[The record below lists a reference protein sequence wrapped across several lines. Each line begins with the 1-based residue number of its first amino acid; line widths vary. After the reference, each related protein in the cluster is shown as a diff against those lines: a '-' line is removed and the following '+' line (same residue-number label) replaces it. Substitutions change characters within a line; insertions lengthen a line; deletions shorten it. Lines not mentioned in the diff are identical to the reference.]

1 MSIMGARSVSLTE
14 ENDMNSK
21 SQEMVSSIK
30 IGVSDDKMDG
40 GDKLPLKVTSYETD
54 GETDTDTDVAVQR
67 ESLCGP
73 GCGRSS
79 KRAMSCSNDSNYERD
94 RFKARVHTF
103 NRRDGKDESGSDS
116 EGDSVA
122 CEVCERIG
130 TKTAKLNFIDVKEV
144 NRGSEQLPLCTM
156 SEFYGKLAL
165 HADIVAPSCSVP
177 VKLMQLGQLSTVFD
191 WYFNQPLPPTKTM
204 FPWLHGISDNNYAQK
219 RFFVSQSSGVL
230 GDTCAQPEDARF
242 LMSVL
247 SDSLVSSKSPLL
259 RNTVVPKEIL
269 QPIDVCRDDVID
281 IVKGRIHQAFPQSLD
296 VEKDIFTHTII
307 QDAFK
312 INHLPIFLDLDPDR
326 GVSLRNFHI
335 QVAKITACSDF
346 IVYCFEEGHLN
357 GSCKCCLLA
366 RLLWLAQR
374 IFAQLSDLDSSRY
387 NVFLIKFQNEE
398 ELMEYKSSNL
408 KGKENLFS
416 AVPTSSSLPPILGRN
431 VNDISLN
438 IHAGS
443 LHTWDHDFQLKEKIE
458 TTKMSSATRLHRN
471 LWVGNF
477 WDSQLTS
484 LQNKSEEGKD
494 FNHVDRDARHLYCDP
509 KNSIIG
515 HGYAVEGGMFSYLPS
530 MKANWK
536 LLVSC
541 HNGAEFTSLATLSS
555 LLFRCS
561 FSRDISGEETYNLE
575 FPPSGSVGIG
585 DCQKEN
591 ILSIVNICKLLYIFS
606 SASQPGAFSSLIYC
620 SDGYTELS
628 FLVLCYL
635 MYAHDIPL
643 GDAIVKLHVEYGRPF
658 YIFNSDVTTLLKLE
672 GILRKFSPASSKIEI
687 KWSELENM
695 TNSEFNEVLFYG
707 SQNCR
712 SQVPRLQAKFN
723 LKATDDESDFTSE
736 SGSDSDTSCD
746 VTLCPNDWVTQV
758 EGSMPSRILP
768 YLYLGSL
775 QHANCLPLM
784 SKLGIRQIISV
795 GEHLDWLHGS
805 TFQANYKVDSNIV
818 DGGNIVEYTIAPLN
832 EEILPCPVDKVLKV
846 NNLQDDGI
854 DELSSSLPTIL
865 NYIQQ
870 FYDKSNGGTKI
881 LVHCR
886 VGVSRSATVAI
897 AEVMKRLQV
906 SLPEAYMYVRV
917 RRLNIIIQ
925 PNLRFVYELFKWE
938 EQENLTKHSYDN
950 KSSKPLR
957 QIDWFV
963 MSREITKLNIP
974 YLWNHS

>member
-1 MSIMGARSVSLTE
+1 MSTMGARSVSLTE
-14 ENDMNSK
+14 ENDMSSK

-30 IGVSDDKMDG
+30 IGVGDDKIDAEE
-40 GDKLPLKVTSYETD
+40 KLPIKITSYEAS
-54 GETDTDTDVAVQR
+54 GETDTETDVGVQN
-67 ESLCGP
+67 EASCGP

-103 NRRDGKDESGSDS
+103 NRRDAQDESGSDS
-116 EGDSVA
+116 EADGVA

-130 TKTAKLNFIDVKEV
+130 TKTAKLNFVDVKEV
-144 NRGSEQLPLCTM
+144 NRGSEESPLSTG
-156 SEFYGKLAL
+156 SEFYGTLASEI
-165 HADIVAPSCSVP
+165 DIVGPSYSVP
-177 VKLMQLGQLSTVFD
+177 VKSMQLGQLSDVFD

-219 RFFVSQSSGVL
+219 RFFVTQSSGASV
-230 GDTCAQPEDARF
+230 DTCAQPEDARF
-242 LMSVL
+242 LMNVL
-247 SDSLVSSKSPLL
+247 SDSSVSSKSPLL

-269 QPIDVCRDDVID
+269 QPIDVSRADVID
-281 IVKGRIHQAFPQSLD
+281 IVGGCIRQAFPQLSDTELD
-296 VEKDIFTHTII
+296 RLTHTII
-307 QDAFK
+307 RDAFE

-346 IVYCFEEGHLN
+346 IVYCFDEKHPSSE
-357 GSCKCCLLA
+357 CKCSSLA

-374 IFAQLSDLDSSRY
+374 LLAQQSDIDLSRY

-398 ELMEYKSSNL
+398 ELSEYKSSNFR
-408 KGKENLFS
+408 GKENLFS
-416 AVPTSSSLPPILGRN
+416 TVSNSTSLPPILGRSI
-431 VNDISLN
+431 NDISLN
-438 IHAGS
+438 IDAGS
-443 LHTWDHDFQLKEKIE
+443 LHTWDYDFQLKEKVE

-484 LQNKSEEGKD
+484 LQSKPEEEKD
-494 FNHVDRDARHLYCDP
+494 FSHVDRDARHLYCDP

-515 HGYAVEGGMFSYLPS
+515 REFDAEAGVFSYLPS

-541 HNGAEFTSLATLSS
+541 HNGAAFTSLATLSS

-561 FSRDISGEETYNLE
+561 FSRDFSGEETYNLE
-575 FPPSGSVGIG
+575 FPPSGSIGIG

-591 ILSIVNICKLLYIFS
+591 ILSIVNICKLLYIFC

-620 SDGYTELS
+620 SDGYTESS

-643 GDAIVKLHVEYGRPF
+643 GDAIVKLHMEYGRPF
-658 YIFNSDVTTLLKLE
+658 YIFNSDVTTLLKLQ
-672 GILRKFSPASSKIEI
+672 GILRKFSPASLKTEI
-687 KWSELENM
+687 NWSELENM
-695 TNSEFNEVLFYG
+695 TNAEFNEVLFYG
-707 SQNCR
+707 SQNYR
-712 SQVPRLQAKFN
+712 IQVPPLQAKFK
-723 LKATDDESDFTSE
+723 LKTNDDDSDFTSE
-736 SGSDSDTSCD
+736 SGSESDTSYD
-746 VTLCPNDWVTQV
+746 VVSCPNDWVTKV

-805 TFQANYKVDSNIV
+805 TFQANFKVDSNII
-818 DGGNIVEYTIAPLN
+818 DGGNLVEYTITPLN

-865 NYIQQ
+865 DYIQQ
-870 FYDKSNGGTKI
+870 FYDRSNGDTKI

-938 EQENLTKHSYDN
+938 EQENLKKHSYDN